1 MAAKDRLAEDT
12 EKKITPHL
20 KESIS
25 TSQRRTKMEWTPRE
39 EVGFPESLRESKEM
53 PVSQLLERFLPGEEK
68 SGNQGNP
75 EDF

>member
-1 MAAKDRLAEDT
+1 MAEDT

-39 EVGFPESLRESKEM
+39 EIEFPESLRESKEM
-53 PVSQLLERFLPGEEK
+53 PASQPAIGEVSARREVRQ
-68 SGNQGNP
+68 SG
-75 EDF
+75 